1 MDDSDGRFSSFP
13 IIETE
18 RLTCAFGQTVAVN
31 ALSISIHAGE
41 VFGFLGHNGAGKTT
55 TVRLLNGVIAPTA
68 GSARVFGLD
77 PTTHG
82 HRIRARTG
90 VLTETPALDP
100 RLTARD
106 TLRYF
111 AEIYGVPKQERR
123 RRVDDLLAFFELSSR
138 GDHKVGGFSKGMRQR
153 LALARTLIHDPEI
166 IFLDEPT
173 SGLDPVAIRDVH
185 RMIERLKQRGRTIFL
200 CTHNLIEAERLC
212 DRIAVMAQ
220 GRLLAV
226 GDIHQL
232 SSRLDRGHRV
242 SVEVDAAD
250 LPRAMQLFLRTPPV
264 VHAEAASNRL
274 ADRNGGAQ
282 LVLYG
287 VSRRDVP
294 RIIEAATQDG
304 IQLYRVQPEE
314 PSLEDV
320 YFALQEL

>member
-1 MDDSDGRFSSFP
+1 LDDSNERPSSP
-13 IIETE
+13 TVIATE
-18 RLTCAFGQTVAVN
+18 RLTRIFGQTVAVN
-31 ALSISIHAGE
+31 ELSISIHAGE

-100 RLTARD
+100 RLTARQ
-106 TLRYF
+106 TLHYF
-111 AEIYGVPKQERR
+111 AEIYGVPKSERR
-123 RRVDDLLAFFELSSR
+123 RRIEELLEFFELSSR
-138 GDHKVGGFSKGMRQR
+138 GDHKVGSFSKGMRQR
-153 LALARTLIHDPEI
+153 LALARTLIHDPEL

-173 SGLDPVAIRDVH
+173 SGLDPAATREVH
-185 RMIERLKQRGRTIFL
+185 QMIERLKQRGRTVFL

-212 DRIAVMAQ
+212 NRIAVMAQ
-220 GRLLAV
+220 GRLLAI

-250 LPRAMQLFLRTPPV
+250 LSRAVQLFARTPPV
-264 VHAEAASNRL
+264 VHAEAAPNRL
-274 ADRNGGAQ
+274 AGRNGGAFIM
-282 LVLYG
+282 LYG

-294 RIIEAATQDG
+294 RIIEAALHDG
-304 IQLYRVQPEE
+304 LQLYRVQPEE